1 MTYSA
6 SLSAGRQQFNTRQ
19 QNTTRLD
26 KGQMKIGPISNAI
39 ILIVLTCLVGLL
51 YLTQATKTN
60 SYSYQLNDL
69 QRQQV
74 ELESQNNDLEIASAR
89 LQSLDRVQESDVNKS
104 LVSVVPQKV
113 IQN

>member
-6 SLSAGRQQFNTRQ
+6 SLSAARQQFNTRQ
-19 QNTTRLD
+19 QNTTRFD
-26 KGQMKIGPISNAI
+26 RGQMKIGPVSNAI

-60 SYSYQLNDL
+60 VYSYQLNDL
-69 QRQQV
+69 QRQQT
-74 ELESQNNDLEIASAR
+74 ELKNQNDELEIASAR

-104 LVSVVPQKV
+104 LVSVAPGMIV
-113 IQN
+113 QN